1 MKKIDKQF
9 RHWVK
14 LVKGDNSKHAH
25 YGVGWIDGAREVL
38 AAVHE
43 ELGSLRLVIWK
54 CAQAAIQEERSGV
67 QSRSRAGAARELFAS
82 LRRMGLDV
90 ARAEVDD
97 VVDFGRAAP
106 MTSADYPAEPMPT
119 SRIVEVFS
127 LAGKGFRRAAV
138 RKRPREN
145 RWEVVTGSLNYGRR
159 RSSKCRGYQW
169 TKLVGVV
176 ESLAEARTLI
186 PEEATDC
193 TPEHTAMR
201 RAAALR

>member
-1 MKKIDKQF
+1 MKKIDKQL
-9 RHWVK
+9 RHCEK
-14 LVKGDNSKHAH
+14 LVKGGNPKHAH

-38 AAVHE
+38 AAVQE

-54 CAQAAIQEERSGV
+54 CEQAAIQEERSGV
-67 QSRSRAGAARELFAS
+67 QSRSRAGAARELYAA
-82 LRRMGLDV
+82 LRRLGLNV

-97 VVDFGRAAP
+97 VVDFQRRTP
-106 MTSADYPAEPMPT
+106 ETSADYPAEPMPT

-159 RSSKCRGYQW
+159 PSSKCRGYQW

-176 ESLAEARTLI
+176 ESIEAARTLI
-186 PEEATDC
+186 PKEATEC
-193 TPEHTAMR
+193 TSEHIAMS
-201 RAAALR
+201 RAAVLR